1 MRNDPP
7 DIILTLNN
15 IEELFAEP
23 AADPWQLTARYRS
36 GIDEIMAKLRTRPL
50 RGDTTI
56 AIRLPPD
63 ALDNAPT
70 AGLRAAVDRY
80 CAARIAADEDEIEA
94 INQEGRRD
102 FIISILVVAGLL
114 AMIAIVLT
122 TLGLEGPLASALV
135 GWAGIASWAIL
146 WNPVDTYVW
155 GRRGFKK
162 DTGYCRK
169 LMETELRIEPLLEG

>member
-1 MRNDPP
+1 MC
-7 DIILTLNN
+7 
-15 IEELFAEP
+15 
-23 AADPWQLTARYRS
+23 
-36 GIDEIMAKLRTRPL
+36 
-50 RGDTTI
+50 
-56 AIRLPPD
+56 IRD
-63 ALDNAPT
+63 SATT

-146 WNPVDTYVW
+146 WNPVDTFVW
-155 GRRGFKK
+155 GRRGFRK
-162 DTGYCRK
+162 DTRYCRK
-169 LMETELRIEPLLEG
+169 LMETELRIEPRLEG